1 MPPTEKTADTM
12 TKRQRWAALALLS
25 AGLVMITIDM
35 TILFIALP
43 QLTAELHST
52 TTEQLWIVDIYP
64 LILAG
69 LLIPMS
75 AVADRIGRR
84 KALLIGFAL
93 FGLVS
98 LLVLFATSSAMVIG
112 LRAMLG
118 VAGALIM
125 PTTLSM
131 VRSIF
136 TDPMERTRALAVWSM
151 FAEVGAIIG
160 PLVGGTLLEFFS
172 WHAAFLI
179 NVPVAVAVVI
189 LGLILLPEARDPN
202 PPRWDFLAVAYSI
215 AGMVAIVWGIKTA
228 AKHNWVDLTAWGVLL
243 AGMLLIALFVVRCL
257 RSSEP
262 LIDVRLFTS
271 KPFTAGII
279 VALTTSLAMGGIM
292 LLLAQWLQIITG
304 YPPLLAGAALMP
316 MILGSLVSSLL
327 APEAARYIG
336 ARNVVGLALVIA
348 GGGML
353 LLGAMGNL
361 TSYWQLITPM
371 LMVGVGLGAL
381 VIASAIIMGSTPV
394 AKAGNAAALEECTY
408 ELGDVLGI
416 AIIGSVAAASY
427 RANLPVG
434 GLGKPLADAAQE
446 SLVGALSVARDLSL
460 PDLAAQAVTAFNT
473 GIVQA
478 SLAGGVIILLAAVV
492 VFMMVPKDF
501 DIAATEY

>member
-1 MPPTEKTADTM
+1 
-12 TKRQRWAALALLS
+12 
-25 AGLVMITIDM
+25 
-35 TILFIALP
+35 
-43 QLTAELHST
+43 
-52 TTEQLWIVDIYP
+52 
-64 LILAG
+64 
-69 LLIPMS
+69 
-75 AVADRIGRR
+75 
-84 KALLIGFAL
+84 
-93 FGLVS
+93 
-98 LLVLFATSSAMVIG
+98 
-112 LRAMLG
+112 
-118 VAGALIM
+118 
-125 PTTLSM
+125 
-131 VRSIF
+131 
-136 TDPMERTRALAVWSM
+136 
-151 FAEVGAIIG
+151 
-160 PLVGGTLLEFFS
+160 
-172 WHAAFLI
+172 
-179 NVPVAVAVVI
+179 
-189 LGLILLPEARDPN
+189 
-202 PPRWDFLAVAYSI
+202 
-215 AGMVAIVWGIKTA
+215 MVAIVWGIKTA
-228 AKHNWVDLTAWGVLL
+228 AKHNWADLTAWGVLL

-262 LIDVRLFTS
+262 LLDVRLFTS

-292 LLLAQWLQIITG
+292 LLLAQWLQIIAG

-336 ARNVVGLALVIA
+336 ARNVVVLALVIA

-353 LLGAMGNL
+353 LLGVMGNL

-371 LMVGVGLGAL
+371 FMVGVGLGSL

-434 GLGKPLADAAQE
+434 GLGKPLADAARE
-446 SLVGALSVARDLSL
+446 SLVGALSVARDFSLS
-460 PDLAAQAVTAFNT
+460 DLAAQAVTAFNT
-473 GIVQA
+473 GIIQA

-501 DIAATEY
+501 DIAAAEH

>member
-1 MPPTEKTADTM
+1 M

-43 QLTAELHST
+43 QLTAELRST

-84 KALLIGFAL
+84 KALLIGFTL
-93 FGLVS
+93 FSLVS
-98 LLVLFATSSAMVIG
+98 L
-112 LRAMLG
+112 
-118 VAGALIM
+118 
-125 PTTLSM
+125 
-131 VRSIF
+131 
-136 TDPMERTRALAVWSM
+136 
-151 FAEVGAIIG
+151 
-160 PLVGGTLLEFFS
+160 
-172 WHAAFLI
+172 
-179 NVPVAVAVVI
+179 PVAVAVVS

-215 AGMVAIVWGIKTA
+215 AGMVAIVWGIKNA

-292 LLLAQWLQIITG
+292 LLLAQWLQIIAG

-371 LMVGVGLGAL
+371 LMVGVGLGSL

-416 AIIGSVAAASY
+416 AIIGSVVAASY

-434 GLGKPLADAAQE
+434 GLSKPLADAAQE

-473 GIVQA
+473 GIIQA

-501 DIAATEY
+501 DIAATEH

>member
-1 MPPTEKTADTM
+1 M

-43 QLTAELHST
+43 KLTAELRST
-52 TTEQLWIVDIYP
+52 TMEQLWIVDIYP

-84 KALLIGFAL
+84 QALLIGFTL

-179 NVPVAVAVVI
+179 NAPVAVAVVT

-215 AGMVAIVWGIKTA
+215 
-228 AKHNWVDLTAWGVLL
+228 HNWVDLTAWGVLL

-292 LLLAQWLQIITG
+292 LLLAQWLQIIAG

-327 APEAARYIG
+327 APEAARCIG

-434 GLGKPLADAAQE
+434 GLSKPLADAAQE

-501 DIAATEY
+501 DIAATEH